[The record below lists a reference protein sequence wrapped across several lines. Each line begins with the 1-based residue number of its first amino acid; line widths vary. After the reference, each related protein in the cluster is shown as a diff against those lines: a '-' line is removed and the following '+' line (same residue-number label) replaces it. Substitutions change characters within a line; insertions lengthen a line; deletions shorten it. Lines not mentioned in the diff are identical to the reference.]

1 MYLKC
6 LRMSKHIFITGT
18 NTDVGKTYIGVR
30 LIKELSKLGFVAF
43 KPIETGCKKRKNILI
58 PEDSSK
64 YFLALDEKVPLDTI
78 NPYRF
83 IEPISPYLAIKRE
96 SKRVYIKNYLNKFHA
111 LAKSSS
117 ILVEGAGGAFSPLAL
132 DGLNIDMMKLIKS
145 FNILVVKDELG
156 CISSTISNVLAF
168 QRYKTKLDLIILN
181 TKKKNGMDNLTEIR
195 KYTKIP
201 VLNYKDVSSIKI
213 IFRKVSTLLEL
224 SN

>member
-1 MYLKC
+1 
-6 LRMSKHIFITGT
+6 MSKHIFITGT

-96 SKRVYIKNYLNKFHA
+96 GKRVYIKNYLNKFNA

-224 SN
+224 SDR